1 MARNEDNSP
10 PKAGGEPARL
20 AAASRDMEEQ
30 RQRRGESGSD
40 DALTD
45 VQLAEIEAK
54 YDEVSAGRVLTP
66 AVQRAVNIIA
76 IVFALYH
83 FWTAGFGTPRLE
95 VHQGW
100 HLAGLFV
107 MIFATFPF
115 IRSKKAQKLVASGF
129 RPGGVPVL
137 DLVLMVAGVTA
148 ALWVGLAWHGVP
160 ALGVPEQMFR
170 QGNPTTIDIA
180 LGTALIVL
188 VLEIA
193 RRTLGWILPA
203 IICVFVAYALL
214 GPYIPVQILQH
225 PGTNWR
231 QFVNNMYFP
240 AEGIFGVTLEI
251 VSTTVFHF
259 VLFGVI
265 AQRTGLG
272 QLFVD
277 NAMILA
283 GRYTGGPA
291 KVSVISSA
299 FFGTISGSS
308 VANTVST
315 GSLTI
320 PNMKRLGYPGHFAGG
335 VEAASSAGGQ
345 ITPPIMGAAAFIMA
359 EFLEVP
365 YTTIVIAAIFP
376 ALMHYVGVFSIV
388 HFTARRLGLQGLAVD
403 ALPQAAQVW
412 RDGWANIIPLIALLY
427 VLFSGYTPYMAAF
440 CGISLCVIVGAAR
453 LRDPLSWVYP
463 AAFSTFVIWKWADG
477 VFAPELTAMLLA
489 GSWIALVNPQRQTQ
503 FSELVETI
511 ATGAKYALAVGAA
524 AAAVGLVIGVINT
537 TGLGFRV
544 SFMVTTGAQ
553 QMATAIFPLF
563 DWGSW
568 ALLEVADLTLFLSLV
583 LIALACILMGAGIP
597 TTALYIMLATV
608 AQPTLAALGVPPI
621 ASHMFVLY
629 YGVVSEITPPVC
641 TSAYA
646 AAAIANSPPFKTGIT
661 AFTLGLGKVVAPM
674 AFVYAPVLLIVSTTG
689 FDLME
694 FLFVAS
700 TCLMGV
706 ALLSAAVAGFL
717 LAPASAFERVFF
729 ALAGIIFIAPGVP
742 ANVIAAIIAFPVLL
756 TQVMKTRR
764 PVVT

>member
-1 MARNEDNSP
+1 MTNDKDETR
-10 PKAGGEPARL
+10 GEPGRL
-20 AAASRDMEEQ
+20 AAASEDLDEQ
-30 RQRRGESGSD
+30 VRHRAEIDSD
-40 DALTD
+40 GALSAE
-45 VQLAEIEAK
+45 QLAEIEAK
-54 YDEVSAGRVLTP
+54 FDEVSAGRVLTP
-66 AVQRAVNIIA
+66 TVQRAVNVVA

-95 VHQGW
+95 VHEGW
-100 HLAGLFV
+100 HLSGLFV

-115 IRSKKAQKLVASGF
+115 IRSKKAKQLVASGY
-129 RPGGVPVL
+129 RPGGIPIL
-137 DLVLMVAGVTA
+137 DLILILGGVTA
-148 ALWVGLAWHGVP
+148 ALWVGFAWHGVP
-160 ALGVPEQMFR
+160 ALGVPEQTFR
-170 QGNPTTIDIA
+170 QGNPTTIDIV
-180 LGTALIVL
+180 LGTTLMVL

-193 RRTLGWILPA
+193 RRTLGWILPS

-240 AEGIFGVTLEI
+240 AEGIFGVTLEV

-283 GRYTGGPA
+283 GKYTGGPA

-388 HFTARRLGLQGLAVD
+388 HFTARRLGLQGLAAD
-403 ALPQAAQVW
+403 ALPKAAQVW

-453 LRDPLSWVYP
+453 LRDPLSWIYP
-463 AAFSTFVIWKWADG
+463 LAFSAFAIWKWMGG
-477 VFAPELTAMLLA
+477 VFAPELMAMLVA
-489 GSWIALVNPQRQTQ
+489 GSWIALLNPQRQTQ
-503 FSELVETI
+503 FGELLETI

-524 AAAVGLVIGVINT
+524 ASAVGLVIGVINT

-544 SFMVTTGAQ
+544 SFMVTNGAQ
-553 QMATAIFPLF
+553 QMAAGLFPLF
-563 DWGSW
+563 DWGAWS
-568 ALLEVADLTLFLSLV
+568 LVQVEDLTLFLSLI
-583 LIALACILMGAGIP
+583 LIAVACILMGAGIP

-608 AQPTLAALGVPPI
+608 AQPTLAALGIPPI

-689 FDLME
+689 FNLGE

-700 TCLMGV
+700 TCLIGV

-717 LAPASAFERVFF
+717 LTPASAVERILF
-729 ALAGIIFIAPGVP
+729 ALAGIVFIAPSVP
-742 ANVIAAIIAFPVLL
+742 VNLVAAAIATPALLMQIIKNRSPV
-756 TQVMKTRR
+756 T
-764 PVVT
+764 P